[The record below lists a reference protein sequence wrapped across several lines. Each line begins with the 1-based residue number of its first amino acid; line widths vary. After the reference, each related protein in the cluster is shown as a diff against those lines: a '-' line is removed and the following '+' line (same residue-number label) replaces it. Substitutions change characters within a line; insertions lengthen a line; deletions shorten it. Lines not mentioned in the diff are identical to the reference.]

1 VLRFLHCHQN
11 TLILKWNTAMD
22 SNCHVADLYDKY
34 RLYFDLLH
42 PKMSQYK
49 VLPCN
54 SYNMDEKGFII
65 GVIRRSK
72 RVFSKQACEAKG
84 VQAAL

>member
-1 VLRFLHCHQN
+1 
-11 TLILKWNTAMD
+11 
-22 SNCHVADLYDKY
+22 
-34 RLYFDLLH
+34 
-42 PKMSQYK
+42 MSQYE

-65 GVIRRSK
+65 GVIGRSK